1 MSQIQVSNLTFTYE
15 GSYDA
20 VFQDVSFQID
30 TDWKLGLIGR
40 NGRGKTTLLRLLLG
54 VCPYQGTIKSS
65 VPFEYFPM
73 KIEDEEECP
82 MDQLPGDVPLWKV
95 RRELSLMEAD
105 EGLLYRPFY
114 TLSGGERTRIMMA
127 VLFSRETDFLLI
139 DEPTNHLDLQARA
152 QMGEYLKKKKGFI
165 LVSHD
170 RNLLDQCVDHILSI
184 NKEGLEIQKGNF
196 TSWNENRMK
205 RDAFEAAENEKHR
218 REIKRLE
225 KAAGKTAVWSDK
237 VEKTKNGQKVS
248 GVKPDKGHIGAQ
260 AAKMMQRSKN
270 LKQRRQAEIEQKS
283 ALLKN
288 KETTFELKL
297 QPLDYHKNRILMM
310 DNVQIY
316 YGDNPGSPQVSFSVE
331 QGDRIALCGRNGSGK
346 SSILKLI
353 LGLNLS
359 HTGQVQRGSQLKI
372 SYIPQDTDGLAGKL
386 KDYARSE
393 EIEESRFLAILN
405 KLDFHGAQFEKAME
419 DFSQGQKKKVLLARS
434 LCEEAHL
441 YIWDEPLNYID
452 VFSRMQIEELL
463 SGSNLTMIFVEH
475 DRAFTEKIATKQVL
489 L

>member
-218 REIKRLE
+218 R
-225 KAAGKTAVWSDK
+225 
-237 VEKTKNGQKVS
+237 
-248 GVKPDKGHIGAQ
+248 
-260 AAKMMQRSKN
+260 
-270 LKQRRQAEIEQKS
+270 
-283 ALLKN
+283 
-288 KETTFELKL
+288 
-297 QPLDYHKNRILMM
+297 
-310 DNVQIY
+310 
-316 YGDNPGSPQVSFSVE
+316 
-331 QGDRIALCGRNGSGK
+331 
-346 SSILKLI
+346 
-353 LGLNLS
+353 
-359 HTGQVQRGSQLKI
+359 
-372 SYIPQDTDGLAGKL
+372 
-386 KDYARSE
+386 
-393 EIEESRFLAILN
+393 
-405 KLDFHGAQFEKAME
+405 
-419 DFSQGQKKKVLLARS
+419 
-434 LCEEAHL
+434 
-441 YIWDEPLNYID
+441 
-452 VFSRMQIEELL
+452 
-463 SGSNLTMIFVEH
+463 
-475 DRAFTEKIATKQVL
+475 
-489 L
+489 